1 MRITEDIYLVGSL
14 QLGISGRWDSH
25 VYLLKGPDGLVLID
39 AGGGTDG
46 ERIFE
51 NIRSEGFDPADIR
64 ALLLT
69 HVHFDHSCGA
79 AEIRERTGCKVYISA
94 KTQELLERGTAEDAG
109 LDKAIAKG
117 IYPDW
122 FEFRNCVVDH
132 PVHHGDAI
140 QEGRLEFTAIGVDG
154 HSPDSICYL
163 VEMNGM
169 RNLFIGDVLFYG
181 GVIGLINAPG
191 STMAG
196 YRQDLS
202 RLAGLNIDGLYP
214 GHYLFTVTDGQRH
227 IDAAIEQFS
236 KGSVPLTVGQIG
248 VIF

>member
-14 QLGISGRWDSH
+14 QLGLSGRWDSH

-46 ERIFE
+46 EKIFE
-51 NIRSEGFDPADIR
+51 NIRSEGFDPSDIN

-69 HVHFDHSCGA
+69 HIHFDHSCGA
-79 AEIRERTGCKVYISA
+79 AEIREKSGCRVYLSA
-94 KTQELLERGTAEDAG
+94 DTQDLLETGTAEEAG

-117 IYPDW
+117 IYPEW
-122 FEFRNCVVDH
+122 FKFRNCVVDH
-132 PVHHGDAI
+132 PVHDGDVIQAGGLDFKAI
-140 QEGRLEFTAIGVDG
+140 CVDG

-163 VEMNGM
+163 VEMNGKK
-169 RNLFIGDVLFYG
+169 NLFIGDVLFYG

-191 STMAG
+191 STMEG
-196 YRQDLS
+196 YRQELS
-202 RLAGLNIDGLYP
+202 KLAGLNVDGLYP
-214 GHYLFTVTDGQRH
+214 GHYLFTVTGGQRH
-227 IDAAIEQFS
+227 IDAAIGQLA
-236 KGSVPLTVGQIG
+236 KGSVPQTVGQLG

>member
-25 VYLLKGPDGLVLID
+25 VYLVKGPDGLVLID

-46 ERIFE
+46 KRIFD
-51 NIRSEGFDPADIR
+51 NIRSEGFDPADIK

-69 HVHFDHSCGA
+69 HIHFDHSCGA
-79 AEIRERTGCKVYISA
+79 AEIRERTGCKVYIST
-94 KTQELLERGTAEDAG
+94 KTQDLLEHGTAEDAG
-109 LDKAIAKG
+109 LNKAIAKG
-117 IYPDW
+117 IYPEW
-122 FEFRNCVVDH
+122 FQFRNCVVDH
-132 PVHHGDAI
+132 PVHDGDVIRA
-140 QEGRLEFTAIGVDG
+140 GGLEFTAIGIEG
-154 HSPDSICYL
+154 HSPDSVCYL

-181 GVIGLINAPG
+181 GVIGLINAAG
-191 STMAG
+191 STMEG
-196 YRQDLS
+196 YRRDLS

-214 GHYLFTVTDGQRH
+214 GHYLFTVTEGQRH
-227 IDAAIEQFS
+227 IDAAIEQFG

>member
-25 VYLLKGPDGLVLID
+25 VYLVKGPDGLVLID

-51 NIRSEGFDPADIR
+51 NIRAEGFDPAEIK

-79 AEIRERTGCKVYISA
+79 AEIREKTRCKVYLSA
-94 KTQELLERGTAEDAG
+94 RTRQLLENGTAEDAG

-117 IYPDW
+117 IYPEW
-122 FEFRNCVVDH
+122 FKFRNCAVDH
-132 PVHHGDAI
+132 AVADGDVIHAA
-140 QEGRLEFTAIGVDG
+140 GLEFKAIGVDG

-191 STMAG
+191 STMEG

-202 RLAGLNIDGLYP
+202 KLAGLNIDGLYP
-214 GHYLFTVTDGQRH
+214 GHYLFTVAHGQRH
-227 IDAAIEQFS
+227 IDAAIDQFG
-236 KGSVPLTVGQIG
+236 KGSVPLTVGRIG

>member
-1 MRITEDIYLVGSL
+1 MRITDDIYLVGSL

-25 VYLLKGPDGLVLID
+25 VYLVKGPDGLVLID

-51 NIRSEGFDPADIR
+51 NIRREGFDPADIK

-69 HVHFDHSCGA
+69 HIHFDHSCGA
-79 AEIRERTGCKVYISA
+79 AEIRERTGCKVYIST
-94 KTQELLERGTAEDAG
+94 KTQDLLERGTAQEAG

-132 PVHHGDAI
+132 PVSDGDAI
-140 QEGRLEFTAIGVDG
+140 NAAGVEFKAIAVDG

-163 VEMNGM
+163 VELNGR

-181 GVIGLINAPG
+181 GVIGLIDASG
-191 STMAG
+191 STMEG

-202 RLAGLNIDGLYP
+202 KLAGLEIDGLYP
-214 GHYLFTVTDGQRH
+214 GHYLFTVADGQRH
-227 IDAAIEQFS
+227 IDAAIEQFN
-236 KGSVPLTVGQIG
+236 KGSLPLTVGQIG
-248 VIF
+248 VVF